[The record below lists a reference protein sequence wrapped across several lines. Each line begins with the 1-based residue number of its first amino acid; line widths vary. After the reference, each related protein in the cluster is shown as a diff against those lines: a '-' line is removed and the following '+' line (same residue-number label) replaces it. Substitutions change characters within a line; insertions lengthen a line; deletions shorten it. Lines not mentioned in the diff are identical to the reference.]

1 MEEAEQNV
9 SPVKKSLSNFNAE
22 HWSFVVLFAGLAIL
36 PLFFIPKSVLSF
48 DIAKGTVLFGAL
60 VVATLLW
67 LIARMKS
74 GRFVFPRSRLL
85 GALAILPLVFLVSA
99 LFSKVPVV
107 SLLGIE
113 YETGTFFSVLMF
125 TLLAF
130 LSSIFFQSGD
140 RIFKFYQ
147 GVILGSLVVFGF
159 FVVGLLVARGVLP
172 ISLNAYLPANIV
184 GKWDDLAAFFGL
196 ASLLS
201 VMTLELLP
209 LKKKFRT
216 TLLAALGISLVMVAL
231 VNFTLLWLTI
241 GAFAL
246 LVFVYVVSFG
256 HKEQSETDPMVRKFP
271 IFSFGVL
278 LLSVFFVLASN
289 PVGNMIRNTFQ
300 LTIPQEEIRPNWA
313 ATIDIAK
320 NTILHSPVVGSGPNR
335 FLNQWTLYKPAGVN
349 TTGAWGIDFA
359 SGIGIIPSFATTLG
373 LLGIVAWIIFL
384 GLFVYSGVRTVFK
397 VSANKV
403 SHYLVTSS
411 FLAAAYLWTIVFFYV
426 PNLVIVA
433 LAFVMTGMFIAALV
447 ESEVLQNY
455 NFSFLL
461 NPRTGFV
468 AVLVLILLTISTIAS
483 GYFVVEKFLSLSS
496 FQKGVLLARD
506 GNYTAGRV
514 ALEQARELRDND
526 LYYRTISD
534 IDMGILTNII
544 NKTGVSAETI
554 KQEFLVTSQDAISN
568 AIKATTFDPTNYLN
582 FITLGR
588 AYEALIPFGPSQEF
602 YENTKKNYTQ
612 AGVLNPTNPAIPLM
626 LARLELA
633 GKNIAGAKEYIN
645 IALTLKRDYVAAI
658 FLLAQIQSDEGD
670 IDKAIESTEV
680 ASIISPDDI
689 GVFFQ
694 LGFLR
699 YKNKDY
705 AGAVSALE
713 RAVELN
719 SSYSNARY
727 FLGLSYSSLNR
738 VKDAIYQFEQIQALN
753 PDNKEVKTILS
764 NLRGIGKPFL
774 SVDAGA
780 KSPPDKRSTPP
791 LNQ

>member
-1 MEEAEQNV
+1 MEEAQQGV
-9 SPVKKSLSNFNAE
+9 PPIKKSSLNFNPE
-22 HWSFVVLFAGLAIL
+22 YWSFVVLFAGLAIL

-60 VVATLLW
+60 VASTLLW
-67 LIARMKS
+67 LVARMKS

-85 GALAILPLVFLVSA
+85 GALAILPLIFLVSG
-99 LFSKVPVV
+99 LFSAVPII

-113 YETGTFFSVLMF
+113 YETGTFFSILMF

-147 GVILGSLVVFGF
+147 GIILASLVVFGF
-159 FVVGLLVARGVLP
+159 FVVGLLISRGILP
-172 ISLNAYLPANIV
+172 NSLAAYLPANIV
-184 GKWDDLAAFFGL
+184 GKWDDLAIFFGL
-196 ASLLS
+196 SSLLS

-216 TLLAALGISLVMVAL
+216 TLLATLGISLIMVAL
-231 VNFTLLWLTI
+231 INFTLLWLAI
-241 GAFAL
+241 GTFAL

-256 HKEQSETDPMVRKFP
+256 HKEQSESDPTVRKFP
-271 IFSFGVL
+271 VFSFGMLV
-278 LLSVFFVLASN
+278 LSVFFVLASN
-289 PVGNMIRNTFQ
+289 PVGNVIRNTFD
-300 LTIPQEEIRPNWA
+300 LNIPQEEIRPNWV
-313 ATIDIAK
+313 ATANIAK

-335 FLNQWTLYKPAGVN
+335 FLSQWTLYKPINVN
-349 TTGAWGIDFA
+349 MTGAWGIDFA

-373 LLGIVAWIIFL
+373 LLGIVAWIGFL

-411 FLAAAYLWTIVFFYV
+411 FLAAAYLWTLMFFYV

-433 LAFVMTGMFIAALV
+433 LAFAMTGMFIAALV

-468 AVLVLILLTISTIAS
+468 AVLVLILLTISTIVS

-496 FQKGVLLARD
+496 FQKGVLLARN
-506 GNYTAGRV
+506 GNYTGARV
-514 ALEQARELRDND
+514 ALEQARQLHDND

-534 IDMGILTNII
+534 IDMGSLSNII
-544 NKTGVSAETI
+544 NKTDVSTETI

-568 AIKATTFDPTNYLN
+568 AIKATTFNPTNYLN

-588 AYEALIPFGPSQEF
+588 AYEALIPFGPAQEF
-602 YENTKKNYTQ
+602 YENAKKNYTQ
-612 AGVLNPTNPAIPLM
+612 AGILNPTNPAIPLM

-633 GKNIAGAKEYIN
+633 GKNITGAKDYIN
-645 IALTLKRDYVAAI
+645 VALVLKRDYVEAI
-658 FLLAQIQSDEGD
+658 FLLAQIQSQEGD
-670 IDKAIESTEV
+670 LGKAIASTET

-705 AGAVSALE
+705 AGAASALE
-713 RAVELN
+713 RAIELN

-727 FLGLSYSSLNR
+727 FLGLSYSSLGR

-764 NLRGIGKPFL
+764 NLRDIGKPFL
-774 SVDAGA
+774 SVDVGA

-791 LNQ
+791 LDQ